1 MDRINKEK
9 KSVSKKLQ
17 ETAKETERLKRELE
31 TLIASGI
38 QGPEKPIFLLAKVEE
53 KPSEKPTFRPPLL
66 HKSEKGK
73 HQEQKKDITEAE
85 LRKKKLKELQQKATE
100 IVQKNVDAKRRARS
114 KQRQPQGT
122 KIRSKS
128 SSSITKSCESSKR
141 SSIISCNSAI
151 SIKRGLSRTDHL
163 VQPQK
168 QYLQVPQSEKTPP
181 INLKKSKSEQSLPA
195 TIQETVP
202 LEVLPSKPSVD
213 NLHWLKEQPQKDHLN
228 FMNAVRKQ
236 LHFINSPKNLFSIDV
251 GVQGE
256 FQELSSQKCLNLDP
270 NAVKHIE
277 LNGNQCLEDG
287 TDTSKNISSIHSE
300 SRSHPLNPNIDRIGE
315 QESPRDI
322 TIEVKRNQG
331 AIPKRPRLSDLQ
343 LPRNVTLRS
352 NHSVILTLNLVYLI
366 LMFYSAGRR
375 LHFRFSP

>member
-85 LRKKKLKELQQKATE
+85 LRKKKLKELHQKATE
-100 IVQKNVDAKRRARS
+100 IVKKNAKRRERS

-122 KIRSKS
+122 IRSKS
-128 SSSITKSCESSKR
+128 CSSITKSCESV
-141 SSIISCNSAI
+141 IISCNSAI
-151 SIKRGLSRTDHL
+151 SIKRGL
-163 VQPQK
+163 K
-168 QYLQVPQSEKTPP
+168 QYLQVPQSEITPP
-181 INLKKSKSEQSLPA
+181 INLKKSKS
-195 TIQETVP
+195 T
-202 LEVLPSKPSVD
+202 
-213 NLHWLKEQPQKDHLN
+213 H
-228 FMNAVRKQ
+228 
-236 LHFINSPKNLFSIDV
+236 
-251 GVQGE
+251 
-256 FQELSSQKCLNLDP
+256 
-270 NAVKHIE
+270 
-277 LNGNQCLEDG
+277 
-287 TDTSKNISSIHSE
+287 NISSIHSE
-300 SRSHPLNPNIDRIGE
+300 SRSHPLNLNIDGIGE

>member
-17 ETAKETERLKRELE
+17 ETAKETERLKQELE

-38 QGPEKPIFLLAKVEE
+38 QGPEKPIFLLPKLE
-53 KPSEKPTFRPPLL
+53 EKPTFRPPLI
-66 HKSEKGK
+66 HKSERGK
-73 HQEQKKDITEAE
+73 HSEQKKEVIDKKIEAE

-100 IVQKNVDAKRRARS
+100 IVQKNVDAKRRAHS
-114 KQRQPQGT
+114 KHKQPQGT

-128 SSSITKSCESSKR
+128 SSNVIKSCESSKR

-151 SIKRGLSRTDHL
+151 SLRRCLFPTDHL

-168 QYLQVPQSEKTPP
+168 QFLQVPQCQETPP
-181 INLKKSKSEQSLPA
+181 VNLQKSKSEDQINR
-195 TIQETVP
+195 IQETVP
-202 LEVLPSKPSVD
+202 VEVLPSKPPVD

-251 GVQGE
+251 GV
-256 FQELSSQKCLNLDP
+256 QELSSQKCLNLDP

-300 SRSHPLNPNIDRIGE
+300 SRSHPLNPNID
-315 QESPRDI
+315 PRDI
-322 TIEVKRNQG
+322 TIEVKKNQG
-331 AIPKRPRLSDLQ
+331 AIPKRLSDLQ
-343 LPRNVTLRS
+343 LLRNVTLRS
-352 NHSVILTLNLVYLI
+352 NHSVILTLNLIYFLI
-366 LMFYSAGRR
+366 LMFYSAGLGRR
-375 LHFRFSP
+375 LHLRFSSRVQ